1 MRVSILDSCQER
13 FLWTHKEV
21 GFAPHPVVGLV
32 LQVGETE
39 KFPPALCFESLDPF
53 FSVRK
58 QGSCFT
64 TIEEDVQ
71 VDEALI
77 FLSSFSVAFR
87 EEKRE
92 RGRYIYFH
100 FIFSGLTL
108 LGAARFFDL
117 GIFALPGP
125 DQERKSLP
133 ELIQEDFDNFRK
145 LMTRS
150 SSSEN
155 GSENKDD
162 T

>member
-53 FSVRK
+53 FIVRK

-92 RGRYIYFH
+92 RGRYIYTFILFFQVLH
-100 FIFSGLTL
+100 FLELHDFLTWVYL
-108 LGAARFFDL
+108 HCLVQIKR
-117 GIFALPGP
+117 
-125 DQERKSLP
+125 
-133 ELIQEDFDNFRK
+133 
-145 LMTRS
+145 
-150 SSSEN
+150 EN
-155 GSENKDD
+155 HCLS
-162 T
+162 

>member
-1 MRVSILDSCQER
+1 MDPQGSWFCSAPSRWSCAPSRRNGEVSSC
-13 FLWTHKEV
+13 T
-21 GFAPHPVVGLV
+21 
-32 LQVGETE
+32 
-39 KFPPALCFESLDPF
+39 CFENLDPF